1 LTMHRYCFSR
11 AALVLLLSLMC
22 GTSMAQVELDT
33 AGLETRKLE
42 LKIAQLEQQL
52 GEWATWR
59 PFILGGA
66 GVLFAAFIAAT
77 ASIWVANRSR
87 RGLLDQA
94 VHEKRLEFYPKLV
107 AAGAPLAL
115 YFPNSVMC
123 NRVIDQAACSK
134 IGIGMRDCYYSGGSL
149 LMSEEARDTYLLL
162 ALALTIASSV
172 EGELDV
178 PSREDYHSKV
188 DSFVIAQYRKTLNL
202 PTMWHQRKSS
212 RRRMEMLIRNWKFG
226 EGRTEP
232 MAYRFKDYVL
242 LQGISSELR
251 TALTEDLH
259 SRRLPS

>member
-1 LTMHRYCFSR
+1 MHRYCFSG

-22 GTSMAQVELDT
+22 GTSMAQGELDT
-33 AGLETRKLE
+33 AGLEIRKLE

-52 GEWATWR
+52 DAWATWR

-66 GVLFAAFIAAT
+66 GVLFAAFIAAS
-77 ASIWVANRSR
+77 ASIWVANRAR

-107 AAGAPLAL
+107 AAGAPLAI
-115 YFPNSVMC
+115 YFPNSVC
-123 NRVIDQAACSK
+123 NRVLDQAACSK
-134 IGIGMRDCYYSGGSL
+134 IGIEMRECYYSGGSL
-149 LMSEEARDTYLLL
+149 LMSEGARETYLLF
-162 ALALTIASSV
+162 ALALTIASNV

-178 PSREDYHSKV
+178 PNPEDYHNEV
-188 DSFVIAQYRKTLNL
+188 DSFVIAKYKKTLNL

-212 RRRMEMLIRNWKFG
+212 RRRMEVLIRNWKFG

-242 LQGISSELR
+242 LQAISSELR
-251 TALTEDLH
+251 AALTEDLH